1 MTNKIEWW
9 CFGEAIDKETCK
21 NIKNL
26 KNREWEKA
34 KINTSRGLM
43 ETHHD
48 EGVYKRDDNHRIT
61 DVSWTSEQWLYDLVW
76 PYMETAN
83 YSSGWRYVIKSA
95 ENMQITRYKKK
106 GFYGFHRDGEG
117 DHLSVYDTPR
127 NNFKHGRVRKLSM
140 SILLNDSYEG
150 GEFEIASYDKE
161 KCTISVPEF
170 NKAGSIIVFPS
181 ITEHRV
187 SPVTKG
193 TRYSLVVWFLGPPF
207 K

>member
-1 MTNKIEWW
+1 MNNENSWW
-9 CFGEAIDKETCK
+9 YFNEALDKETCNK
-21 NIKNL
+21 IKDLTND
-26 KNREWEKA
+26 EFEKGRVY
-34 KINTSRGLM
+34 TSGGFT
-43 ETHHD
+43 EDKED
-48 EGVYKRDDNHRIT
+48 EGSRIT

-83 YSSGWRYVIKSA
+83 YNSGWRYDIRSA
-95 ENMQITRYKKK
+95 ENMQITRYKEKC
-106 GFYGFHRDGEG
+106 FYGFHRDGGG
-117 DHLSVYDTPR
+117 DHFSVHNTPE

-150 GEFEIASYDKE
+150 GKFEISEYDKE

-170 NKAGSIIVFPS
+170 NKVGSIIVFPS
-181 ITEHRV
+181 YTEHRV

-193 TRYSLVVWFLGPPF
+193 VRYSLVVWFLGPPF